1 MFFIEEQ
8 EIVIVE
14 CVLKRKIKFRKDCIV
29 TEENKNKSF
38 AFLMLRKLKKFFFF
52 LKQQ

>member
-14 CVLKRKIKFRKDCIV
+14 CVLKRKIKFRKDSFV

-38 AFLMLRKLKKFFFF
+38 AFFNLDKFKEILF
-52 LKQQ
+52 LS